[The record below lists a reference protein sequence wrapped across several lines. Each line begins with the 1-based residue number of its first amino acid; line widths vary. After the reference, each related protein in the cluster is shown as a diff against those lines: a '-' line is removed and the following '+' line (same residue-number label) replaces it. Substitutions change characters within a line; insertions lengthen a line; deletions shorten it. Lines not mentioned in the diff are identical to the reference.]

1 MQLPGTAASC
11 WIATAPETGYPR
23 YEQSD
28 RADVAV
34 IGGGIVGLTSAY
46 LLAKAGYAV
55 TVLEARRIG
64 RQVTG
69 RSTAKITSLHALIYA
84 HLIETLGL

>member
-1 MQLPGTAASC
+1 MQPPGTAESC
-11 WIATAPETGYPR
+11 WIATAPETCYPR

-34 IGGGIVGLTSAY
+34 IGGGIVGLTSGY

-55 TVLEARRIG
+55 TVLEARRNM
-64 RQVTG
+64 
-69 RSTAKITSLHALIYA
+69 H
-84 HLIETLGL
+84 